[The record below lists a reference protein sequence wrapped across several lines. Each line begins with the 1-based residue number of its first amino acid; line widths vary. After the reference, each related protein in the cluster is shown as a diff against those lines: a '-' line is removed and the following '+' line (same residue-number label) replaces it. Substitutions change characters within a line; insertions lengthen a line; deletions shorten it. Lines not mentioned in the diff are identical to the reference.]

1 LVRQAGRVQNRKATL
16 ALAVTVVLWAVAFP
30 AIRAAL
36 PGYGVTGLSFLR
48 LAVASAALAV
58 AAPLLRVRPPR
69 PRDLPL
75 VALCG
80 ATGMSAYQLLLNWG
94 EVNVPAGTASLL
106 IAVAP
111 VFSMLLAV
119 ALLDERLTPLRLAG
133 TLVALSGSAVI
144 ALAGGRSGWSAGA
157 VVVLGAALVQ
167 GAYHCATK
175 PLLRRYTGLEV
186 ACHAMWA
193 GTLMLL
199 PLAPDALRR
208 AATATPAQTAAAL
221 WLGLAPSAIGFVTWG
236 YAVARR
242 SVTRA
247 TSALYLVPVV
257 ALAVAYAW
265 LGERPGVAG
274 LAGGAVSVA
283 GVVLSNAGT
292 RRGALFAR
300 STRTGRRQAKMTVCR
315 HRHPATS
322 SSATTAA
329 ARRWRRSP
337 NWPPTSRGAAWPG

>member
-1 LVRQAGRVQNRKATL
+1 VDNRKANL
-16 ALAVTVVLWAVAFP
+16 ALAATVLLWASAFP

-36 PGYGVTGLSFLR
+36 PGYGVAGLSFVR

-58 AAPLLRVRPPR
+58 AAPLLGVRPPR

-94 EVNVPAGTASLL
+94 EVYVPAGTASLL

-111 VFSMLLAV
+111 VFSVLLAV
-119 ALLDERLTPLRLAG
+119 AFLHERLTAARVAG
-133 TLVALSGSAVI
+133 SLVALTGSAVI
-144 ALAGGRSGWSAGA
+144 ALAGGRSGYPAGA
-157 VVVLGAALVQ
+157 WVVLVAAVAQ

-186 ACHAMWA
+186 ACYAMWA
-193 GTLMLL
+193 GTLLLL
-199 PLAPDALRR
+199 PLAPHALSRMS
-208 AATATPAQTAAAL
+208 TAAPVATGSAVA
-221 WLGLAPSAIGFVTWG
+221 LGLLPSAVGFVTWG

-257 ALAVAYAW
+257 AIAIAYAW
-265 LGERPGVAG
+265 LGERPGALD
-274 LAGGAVSVA
+274 LAGGAVSIA
-283 GVVLSNAGT
+283 GVVLINRRVRT
-292 RRGALFAR
+292 RRGRLFGATAR
-300 STRTGRRQAKMTVCR
+300 AGRRQAKMAVCP
-315 HRHPATS
+315 HHHPAIS

-329 ARRWRRSP
+329 ARRWRRWP
-337 NWPPTSRGAAWPG
+337 NWPPTSPRAAWRD